1 MSKLVNL
8 LPAVFINFCVAT
20 VLTLILG
27 LVVLEL
33 RGYITGDK
41 LIQIA
46 AVMHGVSLAEPPTSH
61 TSPTVEGSELSI
73 SLDEAVDRRSI
84 MSMHLALRE
93 QALDTGLADIR
104 GLRDSVE
111 TATRRFSEMREGA
124 LKELADLKTQATEKG
139 LVEIRRNLDAMEA
152 QQAKGQIVFMIE
164 NGKENGLQDVVSI
177 LSSMTAEKKEE
188 IYAEFRTMED
198 MDFLAKIMATI
209 RSGEPQ
215 KSHIETAQNRLSK

>member
-1 MSKLVNL
+1 
-8 LPAVFINFCVAT
+8 
-20 VLTLILG
+20 
-27 LVVLEL
+27 
-33 RGYITGDK
+33 
-41 LIQIA
+41 
-46 AVMHGVSLAEPPTSH
+46 
-61 TSPTVEGSELSI
+61 
-73 SLDEAVDRRSI
+73 
-84 MSMHLALRE
+84 
-93 QALDTGLADIR
+93 
-104 GLRDSVE
+104 
-111 TATRRFSEMREGA
+111 
-124 LKELADLKTQATEKG
+124 
-139 LVEIRRNLDAMEA
+139 MEA